1 MLSSGEL
8 RCVVL
13 KNMFDRLSDE
23 AQSNPDFYTSLE
35 TDVRG
40 EVAKVG
46 SVLLEPQPQPQPQPQ
61 PHPQPQPQPQTD
73 QVGRLMRPA
82 VALPA
87 AGGDGTAR
95 GVGGTILHVPR
106 VPRASG

>member
-46 SVLLEPQPQPQPQPQ
+46 SALHEPYPYPYPKPY
-61 PHPQPQPQPQTD
+61 PKPYPEP
-73 QVGRLMRPA
+73 
-82 VALPA
+82 
-87 AGGDGTAR
+87 
-95 GVGGTILHVPR
+95 
-106 VPRASG
+106 

>member
-1 MLSSGEL
+1 MTSGEL

-23 AQSNPDFYTSLE
+23 AQSNPNFYTSLE

-46 SVLLEPQPQPQPQPQ
+46 SVLHEP
-61 PHPQPQPQPQTD
+61 
-73 QVGRLMRPA
+73 
-82 VALPA
+82 LPLNRDA
-87 AGGDGTAR
+87 PTP
-95 GVGGTILHVPR
+95 TI
-106 VPRASG
+106 

>member
-23 AQSNPDFYTSLE
+23 AQSNPDFYASLE

-46 SVLLEPQPQPQPQPQ
+46 SELL
-61 PHPQPQPQPQTD
+61 
-73 QVGRLMRPA
+73 
-82 VALPA
+82 
-87 AGGDGTAR
+87 GDCDS
-95 GVGGTILHVPR
+95 TISPFQH
-106 VPRASG
+106 SS